1 MFNLTIAVLI
11 VLSVLLLWPAE
22 GVHRLQRLRLP
33 GGATPQA
40 SPITLLRSRRSQRR
54 LRSVRA
60 IDALSSLEAELQSG
74 QPPSAALM
82 RAAGEPAAWPSALA
96 ALRIGGDVAAALR
109 ADAHETPVLGQLAA
123 CWEVAS
129 HTGSGLSQSVAV
141 LAESARTKDELE
153 GMLNAELAGPR
164 ATTRVL
170 MLLPAF
176 GVLLGIGLG
185 ADPLGWLSGNPFGL
199 LCAACGLL
207 LTGLGGL
214 WSRLL
219 VRKVE
224 RQL

>member
-1 MFNLTIAVLI
+1 M
-11 VLSVLLLWPAE
+11 
-22 GVHRLQRLRLP
+22 
-33 GGATPQA
+33 
-40 SPITLLRSRRSQRR
+40 
-54 LRSVRA
+54 RA

-109 ADAHETPVLGQLAA
+109 ADAHEAPVLGQLAA